1 VRLSRHLSLL
11 ALALVALAP
20 AAGAIDGLDVPTGAE
35 HVSMARLLAAMNH
48 VQGYELAPTTNGA
61 RLQADV
67 LRELIL
73 EHEAND
79 PEERPLFIGH
89 GEWYEAFLAR
99 TGIDST
105 KAPLYI
111 RVSYDIGQDMLVDY
125 RRGQVVEAVLQ
136 GPTPRFAA
144 DVRLFW
150 KGAAKPDQFG
160 YDDLFSRPHLR
171 VTEKRL
177 VSYRMVDYADR
188 LWYTEVRG
196 LRGRPTSGPLGVLFD
211 LIGEAKVDESRSA
224 HVADGVQVVRG
235 KASKWGF
242 ERTETMTVF
251 RDGRVER
258 GVPPERGDLQ
268 ALEARL
274 KEPLKV
280 RFKPLP
286 AGP

>member
-1 VRLSRHLSLL
+1 
-11 ALALVALAP
+11 
-20 AAGAIDGLDVPTGAE
+20 
-35 HVSMARLLAAMNH
+35 M
-48 VQGYELAPTTNGA
+48 
-61 RLQADV
+61 
-67 LRELIL
+67 
-73 EHEAND
+73 
-79 PEERPLFIGH
+79 
-89 GEWYEAFLAR
+89 
-99 TGIDST
+99 
-105 KAPLYI
+105 
-111 RVSYDIGQDMLVDY
+111 
-125 RRGQVVEAVLQ
+125 LQ

-144 DVRLFW
+144 NVRLFW

-177 VSYRMVDYADR
+177 VSYRMVDYEDR
-188 LWYTEVRG
+188 LWYTEVHG

-224 HVADGVQVVRG
+224 HVPDGVQVVRG

>member
-1 VRLSRHLSLL
+1 M
-11 ALALVALAP
+11 ALAP
-20 AAGAIDGLDVPTGAE
+20 SARAIDGLDVPTGTE
-35 HVSMARLLAAMNH
+35 RVSTDRLLAAMGH
-48 VQGYELAPTTNGA
+48 VQAYELTPTTNGA

-73 EHEAND
+73 EHVTKD
-79 PEERPLFIGH
+79 PEERPLFLGH
-89 GEWYEAFLAR
+89 REWYEAFLAR
-99 TGIDST
+99 TGIDKT
-105 KAPLYI
+105 KVPLYI

-125 RRGQVVEAVLQ
+125 RRDAVVDAVLQ

-144 DVRLFW
+144 NVRLFW
-150 KGAAKPDQFG
+150 KGAAKPDQFD

-188 LWYTEVRG
+188 LWYTEVHG

-211 LIGEAKVDESRSA
+211 LIGEARVDESRSA
-224 HVADGVQVVRG
+224 QLQDGVQVVRG

-274 KEPLKV
+274 KEPLRI